1 MRLTGFTGANFTGR
15 LGERFSF
22 QTLDGS
28 GCPIGS
34 VLEGQVKRIFR
45 QGGQI
50 SVELYIPDKRCTH
63 IHEGRRIYFRG
74 AAGALERAG
83 ERGNEA

>member
-1 MRLTGFTGANFTGR
+1 MRLAGFTGANFTGH

-22 QTLDGS
+22 QTLGDS

-34 VLEGQVKRIFR
+34 VIEGQVKRIFR

-50 SVELYIPDKRCTH
+50 SVELYIPGKRCTH
-63 IHEGRRIYFRG
+63 IHEAKRIYFRG
-74 AAGALERAG
+74 AAGAG
-83 ERGNEA
+83 ERGSEA